1 MKGSELYGKL
11 NLNRNMD
18 DTSKPDGR
26 SDSSA
31 FQKRPMRDARL
42 EGERGP
48 QLGNRKDYT
57 RPVEQEDV
65 DTITRTNRRGKQRTK
80 DISQGRADRIRKRQ
94 DMRNL
99 KQEQRDARRD
109 LRRGEAP
116 EAPSQEAETPAPA
129 PAPAP
134 TPAPAPEEGT
144 GGSSGKMP
152 AVGTDARKAE
162 YDRLGWAYDDTIPG
176 HSKKKTMPTQEEFD
190 SADSAGSKAGAMY
203 DYVKNMGSNYGLF

>member
-1 MKGSELYGKL
+1 MAFKMKGSEFYGKL

-48 QLGNRKDYT
+48 QLGTRKDYT

-65 DTITRTNRRGKQRTK
+65 NTLTSTNRRGRQRTK
-80 DISQGRADRIRKRQ
+80 DISQGRADRIRRRQ

-99 KQEQRDARRD
+99 RREQRDERRQ
-109 LRRGEAP
+109 LRRGEQPQEGAP
-116 EAPSQEAETPAPA
+116 TPAPA

-134 TPAPAPEEGT
+134 VEDNVPDKSFDVPAPAPKEDT
-144 GGSSGKMP
+144 RGSSGSMP
-152 AVGTDARKAE
+152 AVGTPERKAE
-162 YDRLGWAYDDTIPG
+162 YDRRGWAYDDTID
-176 HSKKKTMPTQEEFD
+176 T
-190 SADSAGSKAGAMY
+190 GSKGGGVM
-203 DYVKNMGSNYGLF
+203 DYVKNLGSSYGLF